1 MRRLRTLKSYRIC
14 RRMCAEASLVL
25 LLLAFSLVHAGAS
38 NPQLFGTTGLDQ
50 SFCKDKTFRQT
61 VVYVDANS
69 VKQGITAWA
78 ADLENKLRATLTPG
92 ERVSLIELL
101 PTDGTSTELW
111 SACWPDYTA
120 AQRNIL
126 AKKTYFFSSNPLN
139 DLAKQQGFFFN
150 GFGAA
155 ITQIF
160 IAQAKNKMGDQPQL
174 KGAPKEEIVEALASD
189 GARFSQSNQTIR
201 VIVYTNAAQN
211 STLGSVYDHTTPS
224 PSDYGKMLGT
234 FFRHSIFYFFGV
246 QSTLPDDPTYLA
258 DAHSFWNGAL
268 SSMDSTVAGFGSD
281 LSVANDVPTVDHRF
295 HITLKRNN
303 LDLSGLLY
311 VMTDADGNLIDSW
324 MGVSRLGFVSLT
336 GTFTCSANLCSLNAT
351 TNQGLV
357 TTSNTETLT
366 LKGNLTKN
374 LNGSIGVQ
382 GSVTFPVV
390 ASAVH

>member
-1 MRRLRTLKSYRIC
+1 MLSDS
-14 RRMCAEASLVL
+14 SLILFL
-25 LLLAFSLVHAGAS
+25 LVMPLTHADA
-38 NPQLFGTTGLDQ
+38 NTPQLFGTTGLDQ
-50 SFCKDKTFRQT
+50 SFCSDKTFRQT

-69 VKQGITAWA
+69 VKPGVTAWA
-78 ADLENKLRATLTPG
+78 TDLENKLRATLTPG

-111 SACWPDYTA
+111 SACWPDYAA
-120 AQRNIL
+120 AQRSIL

-139 DLAKQQGFFFN
+139 DLSKQQGFFFN

-160 IAQAKNKMGDQPQL
+160 IAQAKVKGSDQPVL

-201 VIVYTNAAQN
+201 VIVYTKAAQN
-211 STLGSVYDHTTPS
+211 STLGSVYDHANPS
-224 PSDYGKMLGT
+224 SADYGKMLGT

-246 QSTLPDDPTYLA
+246 QSTVPDDPTYLA
-258 DAHSFWNGAL
+258 DAHSFWNVAL

-281 LSVANDVPTVDHRF
+281 LSVANAVPVANHRF
-295 HITLKRNN
+295 RITLNRNN

-311 VMTDADGNLIDSW
+311 VMTDADGDLIDSW

-357 TTSNTETLT
+357 TTSNTETLA
-366 LKGNLTKN
+366 LKGNIKKN
-374 LNGSIGVQ
+374 MNGSIGVQ